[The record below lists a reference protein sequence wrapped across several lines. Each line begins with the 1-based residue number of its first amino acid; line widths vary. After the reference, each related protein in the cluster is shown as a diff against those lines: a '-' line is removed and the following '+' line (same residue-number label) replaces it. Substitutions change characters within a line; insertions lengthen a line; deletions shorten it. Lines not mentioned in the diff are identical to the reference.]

1 MMKLSELFQHEKQ
14 LVMNKNIIIGESKM
28 RKEYDF
34 SKSIKNPY
42 AKKLKKQITIRL
54 ESETIAYFKKLAEE
68 TDIPYQKLINLF
80 LRDCAQ
86 NKLKPT
92 INWSNFSTP

>member
-1 MMKLSELFQHEKQ
+1 MK
-14 LVMNKNIIIGESKM
+14 GENRM

-54 ESETIAYFKKLAEE
+54 ENETIDYFKRLAAE

-80 LRDCAQ
+80 LLDCARKNMRPSITW
-86 NKLKPT
+86 NKD
-92 INWSNFSTP
+92 S